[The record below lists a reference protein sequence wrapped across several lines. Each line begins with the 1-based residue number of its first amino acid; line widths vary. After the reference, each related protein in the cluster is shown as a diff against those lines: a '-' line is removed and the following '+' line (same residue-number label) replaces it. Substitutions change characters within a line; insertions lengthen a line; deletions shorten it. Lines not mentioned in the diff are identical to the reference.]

1 MRISQ
6 IYFLCIFSVPA
17 LYPAQHWRE
26 PAGRRAKNEARFEL
40 FGEVGGC
47 APERGGVLR
56 KFALG
61 CASNL
66 HRRAPLCY
74 LLSRGVRL
82 SRCTGRL
89 VAVRVFSG
97 RFWSLL
103 RFPVGAS
110 GDAAVSG
117 YLRSCFGCCCSF
129 GASEGGIGICFGFF
143 NFFFVEVLVGP
154 C

>member
-66 HRRAPLCY
+66 HR
-74 LLSRGVRL
+74 LSRGVRL